1 VPLIEAR
8 MILLAGYYEDA
19 DAARRAE
26 LSECLR
32 RNLDNELLEEIHLF
46 VEEPKGADE
55 LRATRPPLAAEKVRL
70 VEHGRRVTYR
80 DLFDYANTRLGGRR
94 VIVANADIYFDRT
107 LARLDGYDLAGKLL
121 CLSRWDIQGNGS
133 SLFFEHPASQDA
145 WVFLSPLP
153 EFRCDFH
160 LGLPGCDNRLV
171 WEAARAGLALSN
183 PGRSVRAHHLH
194 LSLVR
199 HYDER
204 KRLPG
209 PTRDLPAGFLGTPWL
224 WFVVPCMGRLDE
236 LRASIGS
243 LLSQPK
249 SSCVLVDYSCPDG
262 AGRWARAHHP
272 EVVVRTIEGRRRF
285 RGAESRNAGADAAD
299 EDGHLCFLD
308 PGVRAAPGFS
318 EFALAECGEGVFL
331 TREGGG
337 PGSDS
342 ALVCRK
348 SDFERVGGF
357 EEVFHGGRGAE
368 FEDLKERLRRAGLS
382 ARSIPAS
389 LLSTPCGCAS
399 RGAAVDA
406 ESDALAEVSFREDM
420 GYTIERL
427 EAGVSSH
434 NNDPR
439 PFKSIPAPLAGLEFT
454 QVVSSNASPVEV
466 EFLTSGRLYV
476 LVGDDWG
483 GYYPATAWLRRVGLR
498 ERLPRVETARGSG
511 FEVWLLAG
519 EAGERFVLPTQVM
532 LAAARLFKE

>member
-55 LRATRPPLAAEKVRL
+55 LRATQPPLADGKIRL
-70 VEHGRRVTYR
+70 IEHGRRVTYR
-80 DLFDYANTRLGGRR
+80 DLFVYANTRLRGRR
-94 VIVANADIYFDRT
+94 VIVANADIFFDRT
-107 LARLDGYDLAGKLL
+107 LARLDGYDLAGRLL
-121 CLSRWDIQGNGS
+121 CLSRWDIQGDGS
-133 SLFFEHPASQDA
+133 SRFFEHPASQDA

-153 EFRCDFH
+153 EIRCEFH
-160 LGLPGCDNRLV
+160 LGLPGCDNRLA
-171 WEAARAGLALSN
+171 WEAARAGLVLSN

-204 KRLPG
+204 RRLPG
-209 PTRDLPAGFLGTPWL
+209 PTRDVPSGFLGTPWL
-224 WFVVPCMGRLDE
+224 WFVVPCMGRLDD
-236 LRASIGS
+236 LRATVGS

-272 EVVVRTIEGRRRF
+272 EVVVTTVEGRRRF
-285 RGAESRNAGADAAD
+285 RGAESRNVGADAAD
-299 EDGHLCFLD
+299 EDGYLCFLD

-331 TREGGG
+331 TPERRG
-337 PGSDS
+337 PGFDS
-342 ALVCRK
+342 VLVCRK

-357 EEVFHGGRGAE
+357 EEVSPGGRDE
-368 FEDLKERLRRAGLS
+368 ECEDLKARLRRAGLS
-382 ARSIPAS
+382 ARHIPAP
-389 LLSTPCGCAS
+389 LLSTPCGCAN
-399 RGAAVDA
+399 RRAGVVEEFDA
-406 ESDALAEVSFREDM
+406 RAEVSFREGM
-420 GYTIERL
+420 GYTVERL

-434 NNDPR
+434 NNDSR
-439 PFKSIPAPLAGLEFT
+439 PFEAIPAQLAGLEFT
-454 QVVSSNASPVEV
+454 QVVSSSVSPVEV
-466 EFLTSGRLYV
+466 EFLTAGKLYV

-483 GYYPATAWLRRVGLR
+483 GQYMATEWLRRMGFREGL
-498 ERLPRVETARGSG
+498 PKVKTARGSG
-511 FEVWLLAG
+511 FEVWSLAG

-532 LAAARLFKE
+532 LAAVRLVKE